1 MADMD
6 DERVEELGSLE
17 AIYPELVSDHSSS
30 TATLELAV
38 TPTRP
43 LLVRFVPDTT
53 SKGRTITIGANGSY
67 TTAVTSAYIE
77 KDIELA
83 HLPPLCLQATLP
95 VGYPAKTSPK
105 VHVKVE
111 QDWLPAEKLKELEGE
126 AEKLWDEYGRCQ
138 ILFAYIDYLQQSAER
153 GFDLDQSASGCLVLP
168 SGYERS
174 LVKFD
179 ADMKLATFNAGT
191 YDCGICLEPKKG
203 TSCYRMARCGHVFC
217 RNCLKESFDN
227 YITEGNV
234 AAIRCLDPT
243 CGKEAGLT
251 PRRKRKEQSLHPREL
266 LAMGIEEATV
276 RRYVEL
282 KRKKK
287 MEADK
292 STVYC
297 PRTWCQGP
305 AKSAKYPPIPAD
317 LSAYEPDSSD
327 DDELGQHGTN
337 DLPRSTPDSHKSTNS
352 SASNRPIEP
361 GDRIAICEKC
371 SLAFCRICYM
381 GWHGDFARCFPRD
394 PNELSAE
401 EKASY
406 DYIRMNTSPCPTC
419 SSPTQKTM
427 GCNHMKCFQCN
438 THFCYLCGSWLDG
451 GNPYQ
456 HFNKAGTDC
465 YQRLWELEE
474 GDEGQA
480 PEDGRVFRGARYYE
494 QLALEAAHDA
504 QAEEDAAAEAEAQ
517 RMQIEEN
524 GRDVADDFHDG
535 EAEADFA
542 RLELNQPEPRQPD
555 DVAPHPRAARRQRN
569 PFPARP
575 RAGGAAQA
583 VREHERNAQRRPRG
597 PDGFVARPRRDR
609 QVDEIRRFVELA
621 ARNEEDGWDS
631 DELDEEDDG
640 WRIR

>member
-1 MADMD
+1 MAEME
-6 DERVEELGSLE
+6 DERAEELGSLE
-17 AIYPELVSDHSSS
+17 AIYPELVSDHSSF

-53 SKGRTITIGANGSY
+53 CNGRTLTIGANGSY
-67 TTAVTSAYIE
+67 ATAVTSAYIE
-77 KDIELA
+77 KDIELS

-95 VGYPAKTSPK
+95 GGYPADKPPK
-105 VHVKVE
+105 VHLRVE
-111 QDWLPAEKLKELEGE
+111 QDWLPTEQLKQLEVE
-126 AEKLWDEYGRCQ
+126 AEKLWDEYGQCQ
-138 ILFAYIDYLQQSAER
+138 ILFAYIDSLQQSAER

-168 SGYERS
+168 SSYENS

-217 RNCLKESFDN
+217 RNCLKDSFDN

-243 CGKEAGLT
+243 CGKEPGAT
-251 PRRKRKEQSLHPREL
+251 PGRKRKERSLHPREL
-266 LAMGIEEATV
+266 LAMGIDEAMV

-305 AKSAKYPPIPAD
+305 AKSAKYPPIPTD
-317 LSAYEPDSSD
+317 LSSYAPDSSD
-327 DDELGQHGTN
+327 DEEAGHNATD
-337 DLPRSTPDSHKSTNS
+337 DLPRK
-352 SASNRPIEP
+352 P

-456 HFNKAGTDC
+456 HFNKAGTEC
-465 YQRLWELEE
+465 YQRLWEFEE

-480 PEDGRVFRGARYYE
+480 PEDGRGFRGARYYE
-494 QLALEAAHDA
+494 QLALEAARDA

-517 RMQIEEN
+517 RMQNEEN
-524 GRDVADDFHDG
+524 ARDVVDDFHD
-535 EAEADFA
+535 EQAAMAAMAAEAQAAFA
-542 RLELNQPEPRQPD
+542 RLQLNQPQLQQPAPAAPQPRPG
-555 DVAPHPRAARRQRN
+555 RRQRN
-569 PFPARP
+569 PVPTRP

-583 VREHERNAQRRPRG
+583 VHDHERNAQRRPRG
-597 PDGFVARPRRDR
+597 ADGFLARPGRDR
-609 QVDEIRRFVELA
+609 QVDEIRRVVELA
-621 ARNEEDGWDS
+621 ARNEED
-631 DELDEEDDG
+631 DG